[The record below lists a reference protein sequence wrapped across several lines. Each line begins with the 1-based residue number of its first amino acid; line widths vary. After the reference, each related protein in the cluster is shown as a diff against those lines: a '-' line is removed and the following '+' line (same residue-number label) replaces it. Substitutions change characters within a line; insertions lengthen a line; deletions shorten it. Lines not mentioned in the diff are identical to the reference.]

1 MWTILLLTYRT
12 CLGRGRRRRVQGYCF
27 VVTFLLGIWIFKI
40 IMMVG
45 GGRGLEL
52 QEVLLRWIFSFSIHI
67 QCTACTVIY
76 INFASRY
83 RQQKKSAPF
92 LGDSR
97 IHYIVGTTRSFSP
110 SNPKLVLHR
119 ARTSGGD
126 CLALL
131 WWQTIQSNSKLLRI
145 Q

>member
-1 MWTILLLTYRT
+1 MTYCT
-12 CLGRGRRRRVQGYCF
+12 CLG
-27 VVTFLLGIWIFKI
+27 W
-40 IMMVG
+40 G
-45 GGRGLEL
+45 GGGEEEGPR
-52 QEVLLRWIFSFSIHI
+52 LLFCGNFLTGYMNIQNYHDGWGWEGVGTAGGPAKMNLIFSFSIHI

-92 LGDSR
+92 PGDSR

-126 CLALL
+126 RLALL
-131 WWQTIQSNSKLLRI
+131 
-145 Q
+145 